1 MISPELSKYLRRP
14 NASDDKYS
22 RGVVGFITGSEQYPG
37 AAILGVT
44 AAMRTGI
51 GMVRYL
57 GPRSVGEL
65 LLAVRPEAVLSD
77 GKAQAWVLG
86 SGVPVD
92 GPGNHFMQQH
102 FESADLAVVDAG
114 AIQLLD
120 LSARNGQVVITP
132 HAGELAR
139 LLGKERQEVE
149 AEPAQNAKLASVIC
163 DCVVLLKGSNTFI
176 ATPQGQLRSIAGLS
190 PALSTAGTGDVLA
203 GIIGALLAANH
214 SAATQLETGHE
225 TFVDLIELAVQ
236 LHSAAAELAAKSGPI
251 VALDVADAIR
261 QVIAGVS

>member
-1 MISPELSKYLRRP
+1 MIRPELKQYLRQP
-14 NASDDKYS
+14 SANDDKYS

-65 LLAVRPEAVLSD
+65 LLQARPEAVLND
-77 GKAQAWVLG
+77 GRAQSWVFG

-92 GPGNHFMQQH
+92 GPGSHFMQEH
-102 FESADLAVVDAG
+102 FEAAELSVIDAG
-114 AIQLLD
+114 AIELLD
-120 LSARNGQVVITP
+120 LQARTGLAVITP

-139 LLGKERQEVE
+139 LLNVDKEDVLENPE
-149 AEPAQNAKLASVIC
+149 NHATLAAVVT
-163 DCVVLLKGSNTFI
+163 DCVVLLKGNTSYI
-176 ATPQGQLRSIAGLS
+176 AAPDGELRELQGLS

-214 SAATQLETGHE
+214 DAAVENA
-225 TFVDLIELAVQ
+225 FVDLIELGVR
-236 LHSAAAELAAKSGPI
+236 LHSDAADFAAKSGPI
-251 VALDVADAIR
+251 VALDVAEAVR
-261 QVIAGVS
+261 HVIAEVK

>member
-1 MISPELSKYLRRP
+1 MIRPELKRYLRKP
-14 NASDDKYS
+14 SANDDKYS

-65 LLAVRPEAVLSD
+65 LLQVRPEAVLSD
-77 GKAQAWVLG
+77 GNAQAWVFG

-92 GPGNHFMQQH
+92 GPGSHFMQEH
-102 FESADLAVVDAG
+102 FEAAELSVIDAG
-114 AIQLLD
+114 AIELLD
-120 LSARNGQVVITP
+120 LQTRTGLAVITP

-139 LLGKERQEVE
+139 LLSKGREEVE
-149 AEPAQNAKLASVIC
+149 ANPEDSATLAAVVT
-163 DCVVLLKGSNTFI
+163 DCVVLLKGNTSYI
-176 ATPQGQLRSIAGLS
+176 ATPDGELRELQNLS
-190 PALSTAGTGDVLA
+190 TALSTAGTGDVLA

-214 SAATQLETGHE
+214 DVALDNA
-225 TFVDLIELAVQ
+225 FVDLIELAVH
-236 LHSAAAELAAKSGPI
+236 LHSDAADFAARSGPI
-251 VALDVADAIR
+251 VALDVAEAVR
-261 QVIAGVS
+261 QVIAEVK